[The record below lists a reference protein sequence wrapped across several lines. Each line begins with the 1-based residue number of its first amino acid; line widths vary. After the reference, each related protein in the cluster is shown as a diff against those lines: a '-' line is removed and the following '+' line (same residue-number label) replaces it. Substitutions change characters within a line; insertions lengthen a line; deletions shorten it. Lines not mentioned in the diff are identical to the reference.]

1 MSVPKCKEC
10 EFYENTKRREHY
22 YSFEPKDNFCH
33 GFETKDKDGYD
44 TGETKFIYAK
54 DLKTS
59 PSWCPK
65 RIESY

>member
-1 MSVPKCKEC
+1 MNIPKCKEC

-22 YSFEPKDNFCH
+22 YSFKTTDNFCH
-33 GFETKDKDGYD
+33 GFKTTDNEGYD
-44 TGETKFIYAK
+44 IEEIKFIYVK

-65 RIESY
+65 RIKL